1 MVQEFRRLVLASSS
15 PRRRELLSAAGF
27 VLDILPAD
35 IDETPRPG
43 ETPRHLV
50 LRLAREKAAR
60 TATTATPGSDPI
72 IVAADT
78 AVVLDDV
85 AFSKPV
91 DDDDARQMLR
101 RLSGRTHQVLT
112 GWCVRQGAQQD
123 SGVVETAVTF
133 RALDDDAINR
143 WLATGE
149 HRDKAGAYAIQGG
162 AIVFVAHVDGCLSNV
177 IGLPVDTVVAA
188 VRRLL
193 AGPGQ

>member
-1 MVQEFRRLVLASSS
+1 MGQRKPRLILASSS

-27 VLDILPAD
+27 VLDVVPAD

-43 ETPRHLV
+43 ENPRDLV
-50 LRLAREKAAR
+50 VRLALEKAAK
-60 TATTATPGSDPI
+60 TAATHGSNDVI
-72 IVAADT
+72 VVAADT

-85 AFSKPV
+85 AYSKPI
-91 DDDDARQMLR
+91 DDDDARGMLR

-112 GWCVRQGAQQD
+112 GWCVRQGDEVD

-133 RALDDDAINR
+133 RPLADHEIDR
-143 WLATGE
+143 WLETGE

-162 AIVFVAHVDGCLSNV
+162 AIVFVASVDGCLSNV
-177 IGLPVDTVVAA
+177 IGLPVDTVVTA

-193 AGPGQ
+193 AGQGL

>member
-1 MVQEFRRLVLASSS
+1 MVQESRRLVLASSS
-15 PRRRELLSAAGF
+15 PRRRELLGAAGF
-27 VLDILPAD
+27 ALEICPAD
-35 IDETPRPG
+35 IDETPLSG
-43 ETPRHLV
+43 ESPRDLV

-60 TATTATPGSDPI
+60 TAMMAATGSDPT

-101 RLSGRTHQVLT
+101 RLSGRTHLVLT
-112 GWCVRQGAQQD
+112 GWCVRRGDQQD

-133 RALDDDAINR
+133 RAIDDDAINR

-162 AIVFVAHVDGCLSNV
+162 AIVFVAHVEGCLSNV

-188 VRRLL
+188 VSRLL
-193 AGPGQ
+193 SGQGR